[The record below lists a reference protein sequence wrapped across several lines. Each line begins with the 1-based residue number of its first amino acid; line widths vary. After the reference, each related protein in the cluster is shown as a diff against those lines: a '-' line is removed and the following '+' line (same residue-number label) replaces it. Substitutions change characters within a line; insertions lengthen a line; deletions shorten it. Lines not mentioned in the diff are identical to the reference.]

1 MAYMQKPGRGNN
13 PKTGYGVP
21 APFKQTDIELTKKY
35 DQGKELLKKQREK
48 GSTPSGMKV
57 DSKTGAAKAS
67 GYEKTFE
74 EPSAENAFT
83 ARIKDSKG
91 KQIAMAKADNVSGNM
106 VPGGGKAVE
115 KLREQYNKEKAFTE
129 GTRAKNVDQYN
140 ATSGGTSPDKLSEG
154 QKKTL
159 VNLAKA
165 KKS

>member
-1 MAYMQKPGRGNN
+1 MAYTQKPGRGNN

-35 DQGKELLKKQREK
+35 EQGKKLLKKQREK
-48 GSTPSGMKV
+48 GNTPPGMDV
-57 DSKTGAAKAS
+57 NSRTGTAVS
-67 GYEKTFE
+67 RGYEKVFE
-74 EPSAENAFT
+74 EPSVENAFT

-91 KQIAMAKADNVSGNM
+91 KQIGMAKADNVSGNM

-140 ATSGGTSPDKLSEG
+140 ATGGGTAPDKLSEG

-159 VNLAKA
+159 INLAKA